1 MSTSPSDAP
10 RLLSSVGASPSAASA
25 VVNSTS
31 AASSVVNSTGAAAAS
46 KNHCDKTCACKG
58 ERELLYNM
66 IRAHGMQKV
75 TKTHADLIK
84 KGLKERWVAQRFF
97 VKNCDGKWKPA
108 AGKRK
113 RPQTTA
119 EWMDASNKRM
129 KALSEQ
135 LIVYKAKVAELKLD
149 VELQEAAQQMLQLKA
164 KKDAMAH

>member
-1 MSTSPSDAP
+1 MSTSPSSQP
-10 RLLSSVGASPSAASA
+10 REMSSVGLSSSASS
-25 VVNSTS
+25 S

-66 IRAHGMQKV
+66 IRAHGMQNV
-75 TKTHADLIK
+75 TKTHAELIK

-97 VKNCDGKWKPA
+97 VKNCEGKWRPA

-119 EWMDASNKRM
+119 EWTEASNKRM
-129 KALSEQ
+129 KVLSEQ
-135 LIVYKAKVAELKLD
+135 LIMYKAQVAEVQLEI
-149 VELQEAAQQMLQLKA
+149 ELQEVAKQMLQLKA
-164 KKDAMAH
+164 QKDAMAH